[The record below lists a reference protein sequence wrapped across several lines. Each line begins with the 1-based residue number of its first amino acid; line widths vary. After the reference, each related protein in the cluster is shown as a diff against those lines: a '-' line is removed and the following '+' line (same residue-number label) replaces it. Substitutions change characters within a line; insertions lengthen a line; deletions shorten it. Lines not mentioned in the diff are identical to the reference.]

1 MGKSNLQRSE
11 KNISKIFQKMSS
23 ESTEN
28 TPHTTD
34 ASKLLN
40 ANLPKFVIPKTG
52 KLMTDITEPDL
63 VMCKPIIMPIK
74 SRAVLNNERNRVLG
88 NQNLKRAA
96 TAAAKE

>member
-1 MGKSNLQRSE
+1 
-11 KNISKIFQKMSS
+11 MSS

-28 TPHTTD
+28 TTNTD

-88 NQNLKRAA
+88 NQQLKRAA
-96 TAAAKE
+96 TAAAKESKI